1 MDFLCDAWFANL
13 ARKLVGKPLVN
24 QVDRALG
31 Y

>member
-13 ARKLVGKPLVN
+13 ARKLAGKPLTN
-24 QVDRALG
+24 QVDRKLG